1 METHHQQTKSR
12 LDLFRQKVYI
22 IIYGV
27 NTPAGKAFDIGLL
40 IVILLSVFTIMLETV
55 EGIDLIFLPAYYKLS
70 QIAGYKAS

>member
-27 NTPAGKAFDIGLL
+27 NTPAGKAFDVGLL

-55 EGIDLIFLPAYYKLS
+55 EGIGLDLPQRADV
-70 QIAGYKAS
+70 A